1 MTMHYYLSANGE
13 LTDITESVPFQA
25 PHLHSECWAGAQLL
39 KAATDSFYSLRFATD
54 FSTKMLRRLFDA
66 WYLDEER
73 SAMHAAYR
81 RKTRR
86 RHRNRGR

>member
-1 MTMHYYLSANGE
+1 MVLYHFVSANGE
-13 LTDITESVPFQA
+13 RTDITESVPFQA
-25 PHLHSECWAGAQLL
+25 PHLHSERWAEAQLL
-39 KAATDSFYSLRFATD
+39 KAATNSFYSLTFATD